1 MTTEPR
7 VRHILSLSGG
17 KDSAALAIHM
27 RDRIDDMEY
36 VFLDTGKELPETYEY
51 LNKLEAYLG
60 KPVVRLNSEYNFD
73 HWLKTYAGFLP
84 SRNMRWCT
92 RMLKIKPFEA
102 YCGEDTIYSYIGI
115 RADENRAGYISN
127 KENIIPVYPF
137 IEDGINKDDVFR
149 MLEESAVGVPEYYKW
164 RSRSGCYFCFFQ
176 RKSEW
181 VGLKENHPDLFE
193 KAKAYEK
200 STTPSG
206 KPYTWN
212 QQLSLDDV
220 EERKE
225 KIMADHEKY
234 MDIQKAKTPNKP
246 LIQLFD
252 TAHDMENDWIEAPC
266 IACDL

>member
-1 MTTEPR
+1 
-7 VRHILSLSGG
+7 
-17 KDSAALAIHM
+17 LAIHM

-212 QQLSLDDV
+212 QKLSLDDV

-266 IACDL
+266 IACD